1 MTGAGLLVRT
11 LMSLND
17 VDAGYRAENVVAMNI
32 RLPFRRLVFAMPGE
46 IESYWRSIE
55 REVATVPQIRVASLG
70 LDLPLSGLG
79 MRQTFE
85 IVGNPVPDPANRPL
99 AQYHIVGAGYFD
111 ALGVPLVRGRVFTDR
126 DSEAAP
132 EVCIV
137 SDAFVRRFLA
147 GREPIGARVAIGVP
161 GIRARIANREIVGVV
176 RHVKTRP
183 DEASDS
189 VYQIYV
195 PTAQSPW
202 IMANLIVR
210 TDGDPRQ
217 VVEQVKRAIARVDPT
232 QAVSQVRT
240 MAQVAALSTARP
252 RLRAQLV
259 VAFAALSAL
268 LAAVGIFSVLTF
280 MVQQRARELCV
291 RLAVGANARDLLRL
305 VLGSGLKLTAI
316 GVAIGVA
323 ASAALVHSLATL
335 LFGVPPLDPLTFVI
349 APLALTW
356 VALLA
361 CLAPAVR
368 ALRADPVAAL
378 RAE

>member
-1 MTGAGLLVRT
+1 
-11 LMSLND
+11 
-17 VDAGYRAENVVAMNI
+17 
-32 RLPFRRLVFAMPGE
+32 
-46 IESYWRSIE
+46 
-55 REVATVPQIRVASLG
+55 
-70 LDLPLSGLG
+70 

-85 IVGNPVPDPANRPL
+85 IVGSPALDPANRPL
-99 AQYHIVGAGYFD
+99 AQYHIIGAGYFD

-126 DSEAAP
+126 DSETSP

-137 SDAFVRRFLA
+137 NDAFVRRFLA
-147 GREPIGARVAIGVP
+147 GLEPIGARVAIGVP

-176 RHVKTRP
+176 RQVKTRP
-183 DEASDS
+183 DEAADS

-202 IMANLIVR
+202 VMANVIVR
-210 TDGDPRQ
+210 TDAEPLQ
-217 VVEQVKRAIARVDPT
+217 MVEQVKRAIARVDPT

-240 MAQVAALSTARP
+240 MEQVAAVSTARP

-259 VAFAALSAL
+259 VAFAGLAAL
-268 LAAVGIFSVLTF
+268 LAGVGIFSVLMF
-280 MVQQRARELCV
+280 MVQQRAREFSV
-291 RLAVGANARDLLRL
+291 RMAVGASAGDLLRL
-305 VLGSGLKLTAI
+305 VLGGGLKLTAI
-316 GVAIGVA
+316 GVVIGVA
-323 ASAALVHSLATL
+323 ASVALVRSLSTL
-335 LFGVPPLDPLTFVI
+335 LFGVPPLDPLTFI
-349 APLALTW
+349 AAPAVLIL